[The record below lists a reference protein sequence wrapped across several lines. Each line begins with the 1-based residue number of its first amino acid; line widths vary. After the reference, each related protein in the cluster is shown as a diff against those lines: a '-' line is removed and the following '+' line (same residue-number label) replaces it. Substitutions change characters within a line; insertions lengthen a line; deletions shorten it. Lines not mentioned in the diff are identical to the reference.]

1 MWLNRRIVRS
11 VAGLL
16 FLFGASAAPCLAQ
29 TWQWNS
35 LTHPAFGPPLRA
47 RSTIALTANTVSF
60 SYTAEA
66 PSATAPGGNRLVVI
80 ASCRAALSDLA
91 RASAMRTAGR
101 VFFLLELKPSRLAD
115 CDSGKK
121 AIAAL
126 PGSNFAQV
134 SRIASAVNRACCSPA
149 AAAAAARRVRVAAL
163 PSAAPASPSPKPAKP
178 SPRPVAPTAQPNE
191 ASPSPQPVA
200 ARPKPARKAAA
211 KRNGSMS
218 VVDWAES
225 DGLFVFIRVHNTGG
239 HALALGAGEVLNCKN
254 VDVGCGPFAQTPVLG
269 AHKTVTVATVASTD
283 QRQAPS
289 FTYIYTATSGGR
301 EVTRQGSSKKVRP
314 AKLPRITAQE
324 IRTAESLALGALRAR
339 AAPQAP
345 GASPNPVP
353 ASVPA
358 RLVTRGASRLA
369 LGERGVAVVRVSV
382 SADGAPEE
390 ATIVSITNRKLT
402 AAAIEIAVSST
413 YSAATKFGRP
423 VASTYLATF
432 RFNGEDPTSA
442 SVPVW
447 RRSPLPSPSPSGMP
461 PPATPAPTATPARR

>member
-1 MWLNRRIVRS
+1 MSLNRRIVRS

-16 FLFGASAAPCLAQ
+16 FLMGASASPCLAQ

-35 LTHPAFGPPLRA
+35 LTHPAYGPPLRA
-47 RSTIALTANTVSF
+47 RSTVALTERAVSF
-60 SYTAEA
+60 SYTAQA

-149 AAAAAARRVRVAAL
+149 AAAASARRARIAAL
-163 PSAAPASPSPKPAKP
+163 PSAAPPRP
-178 SPRPVAPTAQPNE
+178 SPRPAKPTPRPAAPTAQPGE
-191 ASPSPQPVA
+191 ASPAPQPPA
-200 ARPKPARKAAA
+200 ARPKPARKVAA

-218 VVDWAES
+218 VVDWVES
-225 DGLFVFIRVHNTGG
+225 EGLFVFIRVHNTGG
-239 HALALGAGEVLNCKN
+239 HAIALGDGEVLNCKN

-283 QRQAPS
+283 QRRAPS
-289 FTYIYTATSGGR
+289 FTYVYTAMSGGR
-301 EVTRQGSSKKVRP
+301 DVTRQGTSKKIRP
-314 AKLPRITAQE
+314 AKLPRISAE
-324 IRTAESLALGALRAR
+324 ESRAAESSALGALRAP
-339 AAPQAP
+339 AASRAP

-358 RLVTRGASRLA
+358 RLVARGASRLA
-369 LGERGVAVVRVSV
+369 LGERGVAVVRVLV
-382 SADGAPEE
+382 SANGTPEE

-402 AAAIEIAVSST
+402 AAAIETAVSST
-413 YSAATKFGRP
+413 YSAAMKFGRP
-423 VASTYLATF
+423 VTSTYMATF
-432 RFNGEDPTSA
+432 RFSGEDPTSA

-447 RRSPLPSPSPSGMP
+447 RRSPLPSPSPSAIP
-461 PPATPAPTATPARR
+461 VPAPTATPASKQ